1 MINGSSSSIS
11 TPLKI
16 LITKKASIRYPH
28 NTVCIPG
35 NCEKLQGTI
44 NGFGQY
50 LSHRIPRYV
59 QGLKSIQLKPR
70 WFFLTYSMKNQLID
84 LFDPR
89 TTTQRMCRTIIYIYT
104 LYIIIYIYHLP
115 EFYQFAIEPGAYIYI
130 CMYDLPTKDISRC

>member
-35 NCEKLQGTI
+35 NCEKFQETI

-50 LSHRIPRYV
+50 LSHRIPRNV
-59 QGLKSIQLKPR
+59 QGLISIQLKSR

-89 TTTQRMCRTIIYIYT
+89 TTTQRMCRTIIYIYIYIHT
-104 LYIIIYIYHLP
+104 LYHYIHISPTGSLPVRYRTWCLYIYIYV
-115 EFYQFAIEPGAYIYI
+115 
-130 CMYDLPTKDISRC
+130 